1 MNAMVTTC
9 TLPWEWEGVLHMERR
24 SEGTNAPV
32 LMMYARSMRH
42 ACGTHTQPA
51 AQTKAAGTCTSTRNT
66 NATKTKV
73 RQARRGAVTRRS
85 NCRSVSNSLQLR
97 TRTWVASGERCLSN
111 HNVEL
116 RDPSYVLVPSG
127 CRQLAAGGVRG
138 WGTLARCLVSLRCS
152 NTHSPRTS
160 SFSKLGKKMRD

>member
-1 MNAMVTTC
+1 M
-9 TLPWEWEGVLHMERR
+9 
-24 SEGTNAPV
+24 
-32 LMMYARSMRH
+32 
-42 ACGTHTQPA
+42 
-51 AQTKAAGTCTSTRNT
+51 
-66 NATKTKV
+66 
-73 RQARRGAVTRRS
+73 TRRS

-138 WGTLARCLVSLRCS
+138 WGTLARCLVSLGPTAHAPAHFQS
-152 NTHSPRTS
+152 WE
-160 SFSKLGKKMRD
+160 KKCATKARHTTV